1 MGAVTAQSKQERLA
15 TIVGESALR
24 PDSFADAVRAGLTA
38 NPKSLPCRF
47 FYDAEGSRLFE
58 AISELPEYYLT
69 RAGTEIMEAR
79 SGEVVAKLP
88 RGATLIELG
97 SGSSTKTRHLIER
110 FLRRDGRLLY
120 IPVDISRSMLEE
132 SARALLDEFAG
143 LEIVAV
149 AGEYQ
154 EAMAQLRRDFGLP
167 KLILWLGSNI
177 GNLDRPEAVEF
188 LRCLRGL
195 MAAEDRL
202 LVGIDLRKE
211 RSLLEAAYDDAQGI
225 TARFNKN
232 ILARI
237 NRELG
242 GEFDLDRFHHRARYE
257 EDAGRVVMHLES
269 AVAQTVPIAALDL
282 AVPFAA
288 GEMIHTENSYKY
300 SPAEI
305 RETAAAAGLRI
316 AEQWFDRKEQF
327 SLNLFTIS
335 EAGR

>member
-1 MGAVTAQSKQERLA
+1 MAARSKQERLT
-15 TIVGESALR
+15 TIVCESALR
-24 PDSFADAVRAGLTA
+24 PDSFAGEVRAGLTA
-38 NPKSLPCRF
+38 SPKSLPCRF

-69 RAGTEIMEAR
+69 RAGAEIMEER

-97 SGSSTKTRHLIER
+97 SGSSAKTRHLIER

-132 SARALLDEFAG
+132 SAHALLDEFRG
-143 LEIVAV
+143 LEIIAV

-154 EAMAQLRRDFGLP
+154 EAMTHLRRDFGPP

-211 RSLLEAAYDDAQGI
+211 PGVLEAAYDDAQGI
-225 TARFNKN
+225 TAQFNKN

-242 GEFDLDRFHHRARYE
+242 GEFDLGRFDHRARYN
-257 EDAGRVVMHLES
+257 DGAGRVEIHLES
-269 AVAQTVPIAALDL
+269 TIAQTIPIAALDL
-282 AVPFAA
+282 AVRFEP

-305 RETAAAAGLRI
+305 GETAAAARLRVT
-316 AEQWFDRKEQF
+316 EQWLDRKGQF

-335 EAGR
+335 DAGP

>member
-1 MGAVTAQSKQERLA
+1 MAAQTKQERLT
-15 TIVGESALR
+15 TIVCESALH
-24 PDSFADAVRAGLTA
+24 PASFAEEVRAGLTA
-38 NPKSLPCRF
+38 HPKSLPCRF

-69 RAGTEIMEAR
+69 RAGAEIMEER
-79 SGEVVAKLP
+79 SADVVAQYP

-97 SGSSTKTRHLIER
+97 SGSAAMTRHLIER

-132 SARALLDEFAG
+132 SAYALLDEFAG
-143 LEIVAV
+143 LEIVAI

-154 EAMAQLRRDFGLP
+154 EAMTHLRRDFGLP

-211 RSLLEAAYDDAQGI
+211 RRVLEAAYDDAQGI

-232 ILARI
+232 ILARV

-242 GEFDLDRFHHRARYE
+242 GKFDLDRFHHRARYNDE
-257 EDAGRVVMHLES
+257 VGRVEMHLES
-269 AVAQTVPIAALDL
+269 KDAQTIPLAALGL
-282 AVPFAA
+282 AVRFEE

-305 RETAAAAGLRI
+305 AETAAAAGLRLV
-316 AEQWFDRKEQF
+316 EQWLDRKGQF

-335 EAGR
+335 GAGP

>member
-1 MGAVTAQSKQERLA
+1 LAGQSKHERLT
-15 TIVGESALR
+15 TIVCDSALR
-24 PDSFADAVRAGLTA
+24 PDSFADEVRAGLTA

-58 AISELPEYYLT
+58 EICELPEYYLT
-69 RAGTEIMEAR
+69 RAGAEIMEER
-79 SGEVVAKLP
+79 SGEVVANLP

-97 SGSSTKTRHLIER
+97 SGSSAKTRHLIER
-110 FLRRDGRLLY
+110 FLRRDGGLLY

-132 SARALLDEFAG
+132 SAHALLEEFAG
-143 LEIVAV
+143 LEILAI

-154 EAMAQLRRDFGLP
+154 EAMAHLRRDFGLP

-188 LRCLRGL
+188 LRCLRAL

-211 RSLLEAAYDDAQGI
+211 PSVLEAAYDDAQGI

-242 GEFDLDRFHHRARYE
+242 GKFDLERFHHRARYDE
-257 EDAGRVVMHLES
+257 EAGRVEIHLES
-269 AVAQTVPIAALDL
+269 ADAQKVPIAALDL
-282 AVPFAA
+282 IVPFAA

-305 RETAAAAGLRI
+305 EETAAAAGLRV
-316 AEQWFDRKEQF
+316 AEQWLDRKGQF
-327 SLNLFTIS
+327 SLNLFTLS
-335 EAGR
+335 GAGR

>member
-1 MGAVTAQSKQERLA
+1 LTVVARSKRERLT
-15 TIVGESALR
+15 TIVCESALR
-24 PDSFADAVRAGLTA
+24 PDSFAGEVRAGLTT

-58 AISELPEYYLT
+58 AICELPEYYLT
-69 RAGTEIMEAR
+69 RAGAEIMKERAD
-79 SGEVVAKLP
+79 EVVAELP

-97 SGSSTKTRHLIER
+97 SGNSAKTRHLIER

-120 IPVDISRSMLEE
+120 MPVDISRSMLEE
-132 SARALLDEFAG
+132 SADALLNEFAG
-143 LEIVAV
+143 LEIIAV

-154 EAMAQLRRDFGLP
+154 EAMTHIRRDFGPP

-177 GNLDRPEAVEF
+177 GNLHRPEAVEF
-188 LRCLRGL
+188 LRCVRGL

-202 LVGIDLRKE
+202 LAGIDLRKE
-211 RSLLEAAYDDAQGI
+211 RSVLEAAYDDAQGI

-242 GEFDLDRFHHRARYE
+242 GEFDLDRFHHRARYN
-257 EDAGRVVMHLES
+257 DGAGRVEMYLES
-269 AVAQTVPIAALDL
+269 GGTQTVAIAALDL
-282 AVPFAA
+282 AVPFVA

-305 RETAAAAGLRI
+305 EETAAAARLRV
-316 AEQWFDRKEQF
+316 AEQWLDRKEQF
-327 SLNLFTIS
+327 SLNLFTVS
-335 EAGR
+335 GTEQ

>member
-1 MGAVTAQSKQERLA
+1 MAGRSGQERLT
-15 TIVGESALR
+15 TIVCESSTR
-24 PDSFADAVRAGLTA
+24 PDSFADEVRAGLTA

-47 FYDAEGSRLFE
+47 FYDAEGSQLFE
-58 AISELPEYYLT
+58 AICELPEYYLT
-69 RAGTEIMEAR
+69 QAGTEIMEQR
-79 SGEVVAKLP
+79 SDEVVAKLP

-97 SGSSTKTRHLIER
+97 SGSSAKTRHLIER
-110 FLRRDGRLLY
+110 FLRRDGKLLY
-120 IPVDISRSMLEE
+120 IPVDISRSILEE
-132 SARALLDEFAG
+132 SAQALLDEFAG
-143 LEIVAV
+143 LEIIAV

-154 EAMAQLRRDFGLP
+154 EAMTHLHRDFGPP

-188 LRCLRGL
+188 LRCLHGL

-211 RSLLEAAYDDAQGI
+211 ASVLEAAYDDAQGI

-242 GEFDLDRFHHRARYE
+242 GEFDLERFHHRARYNE
-257 EDAGRVVMHLES
+257 KVGRVEIHLES
-269 AVAQTVPIAALDL
+269 AGAQTISIAALDL
-282 AVPFAA
+282 AVSFAA

-300 SPAEI
+300 SLAEI
-305 RETAAAAGLRI
+305 EETAAAARLRV
-316 AEQWFDRKEQF
+316 AEQWLDRKGQF
-327 SLNLFTIS
+327 SLNLLTVLKA
-335 EAGR
+335 ER

>member
-1 MGAVTAQSKQERLA
+1 VLAAQSEQERLT
-15 TIVGESALR
+15 TIVCESALR
-24 PDSFADAVRAGLTA
+24 ADSFAAEVRAGLTA

-58 AISELPEYYLT
+58 AICELPEYYLT
-69 RAGTEIMEAR
+69 RAGAEILEER
-79 SGEVVAKLP
+79 SDEVVAQMP

-97 SGSSTKTRHLIER
+97 SGSSAKTRHLIER

-143 LEIVAV
+143 LEIIAV

-154 EAMAQLRRDFGLP
+154 EAMTHLRRDFRP
-167 KLILWLGSNI
+167 PRLILWLGSNI
-177 GNLDRPEAVEF
+177 GNLDRAEAVEF
-188 LRCLRGL
+188 LRCLRAL

-211 RSLLEAAYDDAQGI
+211 RSVLEAAYDDAQGI
-225 TARFNKN
+225 TARFNRN

-242 GEFDLDRFHHRARYE
+242 GEFDLDRFRHRARYNNE
-257 EDAGRVVMHLES
+257 AGRVEIHLES
-269 AVAQTVPIAALDL
+269 TVAQTVPIAALDL

-288 GEMIHTENSYKY
+288 GERIHTENSYKY

-305 RETAAAAGLRI
+305 EETAAAAGLRVR
-316 AEQWFDRKEQF
+316 EQWLDRKGQF

-335 EAGR
+335 EAGP